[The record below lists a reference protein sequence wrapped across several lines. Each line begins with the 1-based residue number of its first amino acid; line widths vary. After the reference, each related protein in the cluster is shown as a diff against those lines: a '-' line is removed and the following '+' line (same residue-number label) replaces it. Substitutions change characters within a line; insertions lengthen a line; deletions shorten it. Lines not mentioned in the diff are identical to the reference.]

1 MFSIKTNCQI
11 SDDYFA
17 YSAYKIQMMKRKKTK
32 RNIDDSEMEKKIC
45 ISVPLQFNL
54 HGSVN
59 LGICA
64 IFNFSSGGAK
74 FEKTG
79 MLDVGLRK

>member
-1 MFSIKTNCQI
+1 
-11 SDDYFA
+11 
-17 YSAYKIQMMKRKKTK
+17 MMKRKK
-32 RNIDDSEMEKKIC
+32 RNIDDSEMENKKIC

-54 HGSVN
+54 RGSVN

-64 IFNFSSGGAK
+64 IFNFSGGGVK

>member
-32 RNIDDSEMEKKIC
+32 RNIDDLEMEKKI
-45 ISVPLQFNL
+45 VPLQFNL
-54 HGSVN
+54 RGSVN
-59 LGICA
+59 LGTCA
-64 IFNFSSGGAK
+64 IFNFSGGGAK

>member
-1 MFSIKTNCQI
+1 MII
-11 SDDYFA
+11 LL
-17 YSAYKIQMMKRKKTK
+17 SAYKIQMSKSKKK
-32 RNIDDSEMEKKIC
+32 NIDDSEMEKKIC
-45 ISVPLQFNL
+45 ILVPLQFNL
-54 HGSVN
+54 RGSVN

>member
-17 YSAYKIQMMKRKKTK
+17 CSAYKIQMMKRKKTK
-32 RNIDDSEMEKKIC
+32 RNIDDLEMEKKI
-45 ISVPLQFNL
+45 VPLQFNL
-54 HGSVN
+54 RGSVN

-64 IFNFSSGGAK
+64 IFNFSGGGAK